1 MYLFIEKGLTGGIS
15 YIAKRYSKA
24 NNKYMEIYDPA
35 KPLKY
40 IEYLDKNN
48 LYDLGMSQYLP
59 HGRFKWL
66 KNEGNFDV
74 NSISEDNSIEYILE
88 VDLKYPDADC
98 QIIAKKF
105 RRNGIKVGNEQK
117 LIPNLGDKTNYVVHY
132 KNLQLYLSL
141 EMKLTKIHMVLKFKQ
156 SDRMKNY
163 IDFNTEKK
171 KKLIMNLKKIF
182 LN

>member
-48 LYDLGMSQYLP
+48 LYDWGMSQYLP
-59 HGRFKWL
+59 YGRFKWL

-74 NSISEDNSIEYILE
+74 NSISEDNSIENILE
-88 VDLKYPDADC
+88 LDLKYPDADC

-105 RRNGIKVGNEQK
+105 RRIWNK
-117 LIPNLGDKTNYVVHY
+117 
-132 KNLQLYLSL
+132 SW
-141 EMKLTKIHMVLKFKQ
+141 
-156 SDRMKNY
+156 
-163 IDFNTEKK
+163 
-171 KKLIMNLKKIF
+171 
-182 LN
+182 